1 MTSMGSQNGFT
12 LDEVSNGNGFKIGF
26 EQAIRDR
33 VRERFARERFA
44 RETQTAGVLFF
55 GQEFVES
62 SPESF
67 PEDAPLLASERFLCT
82 GLTM

>member
-1 MTSMGSQNGFT
+1 MGLLSMKFLTGTGSKSGSNKRFGIESAKGSRVNG
-12 LDEVSNGNGFKIGF
+12 LRWKRGP
-26 EQAIRDR
+26 R
-33 VRERFARERFA
+33 
-44 RETQTAGVLFF
+44 GVLFF

-62 SPESF
+62 SPESS